1 MHLFASRRS
10 ERHAQARR
18 ITAGP
23 IKANIRESNRS
34 PFFGKPVS
42 RSGSEQSE
50 LLRSRKLR
58 EYLAAQRSTSRNPYL
73 YLGGATQYRSF
84 V

>member
-23 IKANIRESNRS
+23 IKAKHPRIEPVSLL
-34 PFFGKPVS
+34 GKPVS